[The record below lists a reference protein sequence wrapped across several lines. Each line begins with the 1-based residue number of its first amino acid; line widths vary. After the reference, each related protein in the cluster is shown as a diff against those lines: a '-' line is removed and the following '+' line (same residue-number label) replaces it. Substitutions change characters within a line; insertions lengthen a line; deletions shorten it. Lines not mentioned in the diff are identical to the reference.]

1 MNVHKAVLPETK
13 PTPGPSTTE
22 PLSHSS
28 IWTNALKIAE
38 QKLSNN
44 KPPLNLTHL
53 NSDSVEGNIGSIIEA
68 LKGIQ
73 EDDKK
78 KRWTGERFGKILKCV
93 EKYSKIVDTAIQA
106 NPQVAAL
113 VWAGIWG
120 IIRVRTCNISNMD
133 YARNILTAWVGDFK
147 SC

>member
-1 MNVHKAVLPETK
+1 MHKAVLPETK

-28 IWTNALKIAE
+28 IWMNALKIAE

-44 KPPLNLTHL
+44 KPPLNLSHL

-68 LKGIQ
+68 LRGVQ

-78 KRWTGERFGKILKCV
+78 KRWIGERFGKILKCV

-120 IIRVRTCNISNMD
+120 IIRVRTCNISNID
-133 YARNILTAWVGDFK
+133 YARNYTYCMGR
-147 SC
+147 

>member
-1 MNVHKAVLPETK
+1 MNVHAEVLPQTK
-13 PTPGPSTTE
+13 QTPHPSTPE
-22 PLSHSS
+22 PSSHSS
-28 IWTNALKIAE
+28 IWTNALMIAE

-44 KPPLNLTHL
+44 KPPLNISHL
-53 NSDSVEGNIGSIIEA
+53 YPDTAEGNIGSIIEA
-68 LKGIQ
+68 LKDVQG
-73 EDDKK
+73 DDKK
-78 KRWTGERFGKILKCV
+78 KRWVGERFGKILKCV

-120 IIRVRTCNISNMD
+120 IIRVRTCNISNGLCSKL
-133 YARNILTAWVGDFK
+133 YLPHVGDFE